1 MASKGFSMVCS
12 GVGMFCGMG
21 AIGGVGVVVVVGLL
35 LVRFAYEDGVCFRRS
50 VFFMYS
56 CHEGCTSVV
65 FGV

>member
-12 GVGMFCGMG
+12 GVGMFRGMG
-21 AIGGVGVVVVVGLL
+21 AIGGVGVVVVVRLE
-35 LVRFAYEDGVCFRRS
+35 LVRFVYEGGVCFGRS
-50 VFFMYS
+50 VLFMYM

>member
-1 MASKGFSMVCS
+1 MESKGFSMVCS

-21 AIGGVGVVVVVGLL
+21 ASGGVGARVVIGLL
-35 LVRFAYEDGVCFRRS
+35 LVRFQYEGGVCLGRS
-50 VFFMYS
+50 IFFMYS